1 MWKNI
6 RGYFLYFAKN
16 FNLFFSD
23 LKFIKKNFLRLNYLV
38 LRYAKNILI
47 RFLDITFVNL
57 IFIIFYLFKK
67 KVKKNKIILLGNYYA
82 GNNITISDDYKGIF
96 QTLKDIEVSF
106 DNYFFDKKNYFYSK
120 LFIIIRILLNI
131 DTVILASNDIKKPEC
146 LSYFQIYILQ
156 KIFKKKLIN
165 LLWDTSEKAL
175 IKKRGHVLKLFNS
188 NIILDNPNFK
198 NFHKYNKKNI
208 LIKWPVMSY
217 SFFEK
222 NFEGISEKKNN
233 LCFMGQVDSHRKVRL
248 NTLNYIKKNTNI
260 LISTNNRKE
269 FLSDKEYYKI
279 LSESKISINFSYGIN
294 CHQTKGR
301 VFDSIFYECLVIEE
315 KNSQITNF
323 FEPGKEIVFFE
334 NKEDLLNKIL
344 YYLENDFER
353 KSICRN
359 AKKKLLEKYNPK
371 KFWENLLI
379 N

>member
-1 MWKNI
+1 
-6 RGYFLYFAKN
+6 
-16 FNLFFSD
+16 
-23 LKFIKKNFLRLNYLV
+23 
-38 LRYAKNILI
+38 
-47 RFLDITFVNL
+47 
-57 IFIIFYLFKK
+57 
-67 KVKKNKIILLGNYYA
+67 
-82 GNNITISDDYKGIF
+82 
-96 QTLKDIEVSF
+96 
-106 DNYFFDKKNYFYSK
+106 
-120 LFIIIRILLNI
+120 
-131 DTVILASNDIKKPEC
+131 
-146 LSYFQIYILQ
+146 
-156 KIFKKKLIN
+156 
-165 LLWDTSEKAL
+165 
-175 IKKRGHVLKLFNS
+175 
-188 NIILDNPNFK
+188 
-198 NFHKYNKKNI
+198 
-208 LIKWPVMSY
+208 
-217 SFFEK
+217 
-222 NFEGISEKKNN
+222 
-233 LCFMGQVDSHRKVRL
+233 
-248 NTLNYIKKNTNI
+248 